1 MENYHFRGQREDEQ
15 AMLVVKQNPWTMAKA
30 GYIDLVIAIIVVV
43 CLVLFGASRVTSM
56 VMFLGIIIVGAASF
70 YYWFIW
76 WNGIY
81 ILTNQRI
88 IKIDQQSL
96 FHRLISEAEL
106 DRIQDITT
114 ETKGPIQTALNFGTV
129 HIQTASAQTV
139 IDLPNVTNPYD
150 LQQKIVKA
158 HKVAKGEL
166 PGQVEISDTFEQKAA
181 TKVHL

>member
-1 MENYHFRGQREDEQ
+1 MEDYHFRGQREDEQ
-15 AMLVVKQNPWTMAKA
+15 AMLVIKQNAWTMSKA
-30 GYIDLVIAIIVVV
+30 GYIDLIIAVIVVAS
-43 CLVLFGASRVTSM
+43 LVFFGASRVTSM
-56 VMFLGIIIVGAASF
+56 MIFAAIIIAGSVSF

-81 ILTNQRI
+81 ILTNQRL

-114 ETKGPIQTALNFGTV
+114 EIKGPLQTALNFGTV

-139 IDLPNVTNPYD
+139 VDLPNVTNPYD

-166 PGQVEISDTFEQKAA
+166 PGQIEISDSFEEKEPPK
-181 TKVHL
+181 TY